1 MAYRDF
7 TLPSVRKAFDL
18 TFQEDRKND
27 TQVDTVYGAV
37 TTGTN
42 WKFLTLT
49 GKTVTIDAGKYYIKE
64 VSKIL
69 AILMLPF
76 SETRQ
81 LIAV

>member
-7 TLPSVRKAFDL
+7 TLPSVRKAFEL

-27 TQVDTVYGAV
+27 TEVDTVYGAV

-49 GKTVTIDAGKYYIKE
+49 GKTVAIDTGDYYVKE

-69 AILMLPF
+69 GILMLPF
-76 SETRQ
+76 SEKLQ
-81 LIAV
+81 PMAV